1 MFSCT
6 GLQNYRAVI
15 KRLLEKSSWVEIVNN
30 CLSYALGLRGAKKL
44 IKNYNIMKT
53 GHGKYGTTDTSK
65 PEHFNKKLPPK
76 RLKFPG
82 FLVMM
87 RKVNAKIK
95 CCNNTVLCDST
106 LLNVKIKLKPT
117 TIKENRKIKL
127 FFYKI
132 YIFRKLKSLDDTHGT
147 ISKILTSRHCCRKS
161 EA

>member
-1 MFSCT
+1 
-6 GLQNYRAVI
+6 
-15 KRLLEKSSWVEIVNN
+15 
-30 CLSYALGLRGAKKL
+30 
-44 IKNYNIMKT
+44 MKT

-76 RLKFPG
+76 RFKFPG